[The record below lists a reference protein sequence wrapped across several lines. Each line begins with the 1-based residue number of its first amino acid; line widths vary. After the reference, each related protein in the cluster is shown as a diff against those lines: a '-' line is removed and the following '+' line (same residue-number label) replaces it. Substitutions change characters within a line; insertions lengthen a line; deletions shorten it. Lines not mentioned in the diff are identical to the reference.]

1 MFDIFL
7 IKIIPSKRLSNLIRG
22 CIPIPCWNYYG
33 AENIKQDKTTL
44 IEHAIMDT
52 FDALGARYDFP
63 ISMKELDQWAKSLK
77 IDSYSIKKGGN
88 GLIFNGIK

>member
-1 MFDIFL
+1 MH
-7 IKIIPSKRLSNLIRG
+7 SNSG
-22 CIPIPCWNYYG
+22 NYYG

-52 FDALGARYDFP
+52 FDALKKYDFP
-63 ISMKELDQWAKSLK
+63 IGMKELINGGGLK
-77 IDSYSIKKGGN
+77 IDSYSIKGGN